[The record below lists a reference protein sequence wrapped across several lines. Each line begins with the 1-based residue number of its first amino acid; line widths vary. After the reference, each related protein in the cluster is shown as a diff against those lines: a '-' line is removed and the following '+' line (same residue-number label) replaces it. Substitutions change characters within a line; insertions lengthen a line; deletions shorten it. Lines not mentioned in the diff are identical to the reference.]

1 MVMSNLFSKP
11 MASKTLDSQI
21 LASATLLIACLL
33 IHSLTFSCTGRVAVP
48 QTHQGYCICRFPNI
62 PISVAISIN
71 FIKWLL
77 KISLTSSLASVSK
90 IVIASTWSLSS
101 LACFIFL
108 HSTYH
113 FLICYMVYLFIS
125 FITCHTQLES
135 RLPEFRDLGPFLSIT
150 TSPEFKVVPDS
161 AVDP

>member
-33 IHSLTFSCTGRVAVP
+33 IQSLTFSCIGRVAVP

-101 LACFIFL
+101 LACFILL
-108 HSTYH
+108 HTTSLFNMLYGLFIH
-113 FLICYMVYLFIS
+113 FLYYLS
-125 FITCHTQLES
+125 HTT
-135 RLPEFRDLGPFLSIT
+135 RI
-150 TSPEFKVVPDS
+150 
-161 AVDP
+161 

>member
-101 LACFIFL
+101 LACFILL
-108 HSTYH
+108 HTTSLFNMLYGLFIH
-113 FLICYMVYLFIS
+113 FLYYLS
-125 FITCHTQLES
+125 HTT
-135 RLPEFRDLGPFLSIT
+135 RI
-150 TSPEFKVVPDS
+150 
-161 AVDP
+161 

>member
-33 IHSLTFSCTGRVAVP
+33 IQSLTFSCTGRVAVP

-101 LACFIFL
+101 LACFILL
-108 HSTYH
+108 HTTSLFNMLYGLFIH
-113 FLICYMVYLFIS
+113 FLYYLS
-125 FITCHTQLES
+125 HTT
-135 RLPEFRDLGPFLSIT
+135 RI
-150 TSPEFKVVPDS
+150 
-161 AVDP
+161 

>member
-33 IHSLTFSCTGRVAVP
+33 IHSLTFSCIGRVAVP

-101 LACFIFL
+101 LACFILL
-108 HSTYH
+108 HTTSLFNMLYGLFIH
-113 FLICYMVYLFIS
+113 FLYYLS
-125 FITCHTQLES
+125 HTT
-135 RLPEFRDLGPFLSIT
+135 RI
-150 TSPEFKVVPDS
+150 
-161 AVDP
+161 